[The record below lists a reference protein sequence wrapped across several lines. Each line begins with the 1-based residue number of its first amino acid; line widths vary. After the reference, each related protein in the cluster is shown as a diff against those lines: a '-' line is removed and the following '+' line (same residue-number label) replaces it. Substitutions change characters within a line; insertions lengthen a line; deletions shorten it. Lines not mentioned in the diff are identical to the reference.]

1 MILPAPY
8 RALLSRRFA
17 VVTSLALALTACTE
31 PTPVAPSR
39 PGMHPS
45 AASAEITPGSTVVLT
60 NGAGPCFNS
69 PPTDCYVIRSDATQI
84 WFSRRGYVVFDYVD
98 GTSQVFYPFE
108 NTFVTTAPGLHRWT
122 GTFSGTDRNGLPFT
136 AEVVEFLSSRYPQL
150 GGGRGGVRY
159 VITGGSITLRY

>member
-1 MILPAPY
+1 MISPAPY
-8 RALLSRRFA
+8 RARLSRRFA

-60 NGAGPCFNS
+60 NGAGTCFNS

-84 WFSRRGYVVFDYVD
+84 WFSRRNYVSFNYVD
-98 GTSQVFYPFE
+98 GTSQIFYPFE
-108 NTFVTTAPGLHRWT
+108 NTFVSISSGLHRWT

-136 AEVVEFLSSRYPQL
+136 AEVVELLSSRYPQL
-150 GGGRGGVRY
+150 GGGKGVRY
-159 VITGGSITLRY
+159 LITGGSITLRY